1 MKLHKGQYFY
11 APRGRNFQIYRHDG
25 GHGNGISSSSPI
37 GETYFSRSEAYARVC
52 ELHGW
57 TQKERKA

>member
-11 APRGRNFQIYRHDG
+11 APRGRNFRIYKFDG
-25 GHGNGISSSSPI
+25 EHGDGTSSSTEI

-52 ELHGW
+52 ELNGW
-57 TQKERKA
+57 KQKERKA